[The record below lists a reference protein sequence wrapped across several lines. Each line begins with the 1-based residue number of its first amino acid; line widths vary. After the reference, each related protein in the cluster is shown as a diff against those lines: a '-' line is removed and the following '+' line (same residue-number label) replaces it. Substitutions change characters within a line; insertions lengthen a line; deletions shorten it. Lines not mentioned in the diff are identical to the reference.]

1 MINISVIIPAYN
13 ASRFIEKAIN
23 SALEQSEVA
32 EVIVVNDGS
41 KDATEEI
48 VKHLQKSNDKV
59 KLFHHTN
66 KENKGRSA
74 TRNLGIQKAISE
86 YIAFLDA
93 DDFYLPDRFKNDTK
107 LFQKNPEIDGVYNA
121 VDFHFYRDISEHE
134 KKQLVLNTMTQ
145 PIESSKL
152 FEALI
157 SGKYGHFQIDGLTVK
172 KNLFTKTGLFNE
184 KLKVAEDTDIFWKM
198 ALKGNLISGIIDT
211 PVALRGVHEANIFN
225 DKEVYAVYTIK
236 MYESMFF
243 WAGKNKLSQ
252 YNLDILLKWIW
263 LLQYKQNNSI
273 SKDIFYWM
281 YLFWNNKK
289 VFFSTLSLKYFPIV
303 QKRKQLFPFIFNR

>member
-1 MINISVIIPAYN
+1 MQVSVIIPAFN
-13 ASRFIEKAIN
+13 ASKFIGKAIK
-23 SALEQSEVA
+23 STLEQSEVA

-41 KDATEEI
+41 KDTTEDI

-74 TRNLGIQKAISE
+74 TRNLGIQKATSE
-86 YIAFLDA
+86 FIAFLDA
-93 DDFYLPDRFKNDTK
+93 DDFYLPERFKNDTK
-107 LFQKNPEIDGVYNA
+107 LFEKNPKIDGVYNA

-134 KKQLVLNTMTQ
+134 KKHLVLNTVTE
-145 PIESSKL
+145 PIEPSQL

-157 SGKYGHFQIDGLTVK
+157 SGKYGHFQIDGLTVRK
-172 KNLFTKTGLFNE
+172 ELFAKTGLFNE
-184 KLKVAEDTDIFWKM
+184 ELKVAEDTDIFWKM
-198 ALKGNLISGIIDT
+198 ALKGTLISGIIDT
-211 PVALRGVHEANIFN
+211 PLALRGVHETNIFN
-225 DKEVYAVYTIK
+225 DKEVYAIYTIK

-252 YNLDILLKWIW
+252 YYLDILLKWIW
-263 LLQYKQNNSI
+263 LLRNKQNKAI
-273 SKDIFYWM
+273 TKDIFYWI
-281 YLFWNNKK
+281 YLFWNNKN

-303 QKRKQLFPFIFNR
+303 QKRKQLFPFIFK